1 MKIIPRLLSVAALSV
16 LTVAPAF
23 ADSVMTIFT
32 GQDASACESFNLD
45 DIGKVTFADATLSVF
60 GEEATPTKTFDLST
74 VCKIT
79 FSTDGSGISSLPQ
92 LSGLRLRQNPVS
104 DHISFDGAVDAS
116 SAVLFDLSGRSLI
129 RLDNWSGEDI
139 DVSAIPSGTY
149 LLKTIS
155 QTFKVIKK

>member
-1 MKIIPRLLSVAALSV
+1 MKIIPRLLSVAVLSA
-16 LTVAPAF
+16 LTVDPAF

-79 FSTDGSGISSLPQ
+79 FATDGSGISSLPQ
-92 LSGLRLRQNPVS
+92 LSGLRLRRNPVA
-104 DHISFDGAVDAS
+104 DHISFDGAADAS
-116 SAVLFDLSGRSLI
+116 SAVLYDLSGRSLI